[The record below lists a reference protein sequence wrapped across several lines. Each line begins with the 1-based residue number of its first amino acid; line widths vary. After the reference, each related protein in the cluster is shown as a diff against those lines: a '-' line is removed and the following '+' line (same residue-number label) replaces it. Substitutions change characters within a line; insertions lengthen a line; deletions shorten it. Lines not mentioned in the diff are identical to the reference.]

1 MDLEGKARNSQ
12 VQGQLQ
18 ESERAKMP
26 RPRALTMK
34 NTQLTV
40 MRTEQHPA
48 EGLETCRP
56 ETHKGLKNLRD
67 SSSASGEVIK
77 K

>member
-1 MDLEGKARNSQ
+1 MLDNSESYVDLEGKARNSQ

-34 NTQLTV
+34 NTQ
-40 MRTEQHPA
+40 Q
-48 EGLETCRP
+48 
-56 ETHKGLKNLRD
+56 
-67 SSSASGEVIK
+67 K
-77 K
+77 KKY